1 MPRSRSRPK
10 QKKTRVKVR
19 AKPVTKKAR
28 IASDAAAFFD
38 RSSLTY
44 DTSESQFANYAR
56 LGLLA
61 DANQIGAKRDT
72 ILGFKP
78 RVKGLPRRGAAAGP
92 SGVATTGA
100 APHPLEAEVPPAL
113 KTVRRVPDGERA
125 VLRKLLAR
133 HADDFDAMARDGRL
147 NQYQHTAA
155 HLRRRV
161 AKLALDDADAAAA
174 AADAGRAPPTADEP
188 RATGLR
194 KLTRDPNPAFRKRSM
209 HFT

>member
-78 RVKGLPRRGAAAGP
+78 LVDRACKLCAEQSTYDGPEADGVNHGL
-92 SGVATTGA
+92 SI
-100 APHPLEAEVPPAL
+100 
-113 KTVRRVPDGERA
+113 
-125 VLRKLLAR
+125 
-133 HADDFDAMARDGRL
+133 
-147 NQYQHTAA
+147 
-155 HLRRRV
+155 
-161 AKLALDDADAAAA
+161 DADGVR
-174 AADAGRAPPTADEP
+174 AGRGSWWARP
-188 RATGLR
+188 
-194 KLTRDPNPAFRKRSM
+194 
-209 HFT
+209 

>member
-1 MPRSRSRPK
+1 M
-10 QKKTRVKVR
+10 KVR

-56 LGLLA
+56 LGLLV
-61 DANQIGAKRDT
+61 DANQIGAKLDT
-72 ILGFKP
+72 VVGFKP
-78 RVKGLPRRGAAAGP
+78 RVKGLPRRAPTAAGP
-92 SGVATTGA
+92 SGVVTAGD

-113 KTVRRVPDGERA
+113 KTVKRVPDGERA
-125 VLRKLLAR
+125 VLLKLLAR

-174 AADAGRAPPTADEP
+174 AADAGRAPPAADEP

>member
-100 APHPLEAEVPPAL
+100 AARPATRRPVTTPLRPAKRLLVEIFALTLYERPLIEPKPAAHPSASSGNP
-113 KTVRRVPDGERA
+113 
-125 VLRKLLAR
+125 
-133 HADDFDAMARDGRL
+133 
-147 NQYQHTAA
+147 HTAEPG
-155 HLRRRV
+155 V
-161 AKLALDDADAAAA
+161 AAAA
-174 AADAGRAPPTADEP
+174 ARSRNACILGWSFFFRRSDGVKLGADLCGPQQ
-188 RATGLR
+188 
-194 KLTRDPNPAFRKRSM
+194 
-209 HFT
+209 

>member
-61 DANQIGAKRDT
+61 DANQIGAKRAT

-78 RVKGLPRRGAAAGP
+78 RIVPRSAPIWYASARRP
-92 SGVATTGA
+92 S
-100 APHPLEAEVPPAL
+100 
-113 KTVRRVPDGERA
+113 RA
-125 VLRKLLAR
+125 
-133 HADDFDAMARDGRL
+133 
-147 NQYQHTAA
+147 
-155 HLRRRV
+155 
-161 AKLALDDADAAAA
+161 
-174 AADAGRAPPTADEP
+174 
-188 RATGLR
+188 
-194 KLTRDPNPAFRKRSM
+194 
-209 HFT
+209 

>member
-1 MPRSRSRPK
+1 M
-10 QKKTRVKVR
+10 KVR

-78 RVKGLPRRGAAAGP
+78 RVKGLPRRGAAGAERRRDDEARRRTRSRPRCRPRSRRCGACP
-92 SGVATTGA
+92 TASAPCCASCSRATPT
-100 APHPLEAEVPPAL
+100 
-113 KTVRRVPDGERA
+113 TSTRWRA
-125 VLRKLLAR
+125 
-133 HADDFDAMARDGRL
+133 
-147 NQYQHTAA
+147 TAA
-155 HLRRRV
+155 STSTSTRRRTC
-161 AKLALDDADAAAA
+161 AAASKLALDDADAAAA
-174 AADAGRAPPTADEP
+174 AADAGRAPPAADEP

-194 KLTRDPNPAFRKRSM
+194 KLTRDPNPAFSNRSM

>member
-125 VLRKLLAR
+125 VAQAARAPRRRLR
-133 HADDFDAMARDGRL
+133 RDGARRPP

-174 AADAGRAPPTADEP
+174 AADAGRAPAADEP